1 MDVLAVGNYILYKE
15 QQSKNSKKIIRNN
28 MNWIKN
34 FILVF
39 VVTGLSFE
47 VLSFIATKL
56 ELFLINETPTIY
68 RSLAKDDYPD
78 IVFGRTEREKWGLAC
93 I

>member
-1 MDVLAVGNYILYKE
+1 
-15 QQSKNSKKIIRNN
+15 

-39 VVTGLSFE
+39 VVTSLSFE

-78 IVFGRTEREKWGLAC
+78 IVFGRTEREKLGPWHVSSSTFSYHMSVV
-93 I
+93 

>member
-1 MDVLAVGNYILYKE
+1 
-15 QQSKNSKKIIRNN
+15 

-78 IVFGRTEREKWGLAC
+78 IVFGRTEREKWGPWHVSSSLNTQKFVLML
-93 I
+93 